1 MSVETKK
8 IVVGISG
15 ASGAIYGQRLV
26 DLLEKSEC
34 RVHVIVTKLGRQIL
48 KDELGVTELTV
59 EGLLGRGSNLI
70 QFHENEE
77 MLSPP
82 ASGSFPVD
90 GMAICPCSS
99 HSVAAIAAGL
109 ADTLLLRAAY
119 VNLKQR
125 RRLILVHREMPVT
138 AIDLANMQ
146 RIAQAGGIICPAS
159 PAFYAEPETIHDL
172 VDSVVGRVLE
182 LQGVDHDLPIR
193 WNP

>member
-26 DLLEKSEC
+26 DLLEKAEC
-34 RVHVIVTKLGRQIL
+34 RVYVIVTKLGEQIL
-48 KDELGVTELTV
+48 LDELGVTELTV
-59 EGLLGRGSNLI
+59 EGVLGRGSNLVE
-70 QFHENEE
+70 FHANKD
-77 MLSPP
+77 MMSPL

-99 HSVAAIAAGL
+99 HSVAAISAGL

-125 RRLILVHREMPVT
+125 RQLILVPREIPVT
-138 AIDLANMQ
+138 TIDLENMH

-182 LQGVDHDLPIR
+182 LLGEDHDLPIR

>member
-59 EGLLGRGSNLI
+59 EGLLGRGSNLV

>member
-1 MSVETKK
+1 MGVESKR
-8 IVVGISG
+8 IIVGISG

-26 DLLEKSEC
+26 DLLEQAAC

-48 KDELGVTELTV
+48 LDEQGVTQLTV
-59 EGLLGRGSNLI
+59 EGLIGRGSTLV

-77 MLSPP
+77 LMSSL

-90 GMAICPCSS
+90 GMVICPCSS

-109 ADTLLLRAAY
+109 ADTLMLRAAY
-119 VNLKQR
+119 VTIKQR
-125 RRLILVHREMPVT
+125 RRLILVHREIPVT
-138 AIDLANMQ
+138 VIDLENMK

-159 PAFYAEPETIHDL
+159 PAFYTEPETVHDL
-172 VDSVVGRVLE
+172 VDSVVGRVLD
-182 LQGVDHDLPIR
+182 LLGVDHDLPIR

>member
-26 DLLEKSEC
+26 DLLEKAQC

-48 KDELGVTELTV
+48 MDELGVTELTV
-59 EGLLGRGSNLI
+59 EGLLGRGSNLLE
-70 QFHENEE
+70 FHENEE

-99 HSVAAIAAGL
+99 HSGSAIAAGL

-125 RRLILVHREMPVT
+125 RRLILVHREIPVT
-138 AIDLANMQ
+138 AIDLENML

-159 PAFYAEPETIHDL
+159 PAFYMEPETIHDL

-182 LQGVDHDLPIR
+182 LLGVDHDLPIR

>member
-1 MSVETKK
+1 MSMEPKR
-8 IVVGISG
+8 IIAGISG
-15 ASGAIYGQRLV
+15 ASGAMYGQRLV
-26 DLLEKSEC
+26 DLLEKAEC
-34 RVHVIVTKLGRQIL
+34 QVHVIVTKLGRQIL
-48 KDELGVTELTV
+48 LDELSVTELTV
-59 EGLLGRGSNLI
+59 EGLLGRGSNLV
-70 QFHENEE
+70 QFHENED
-77 MLSPP
+77 MMSSL
-82 ASGSFPVD
+82 ASGSFPGD

-125 RRLILVHREMPVT
+125 RRLVLVHREMPVT
-138 AIDLANMQ
+138 AIDLENMK

-172 VDSVVGRVLE
+172 VDSVVGRVLD
-182 LQGVDHDLPIR
+182 LLGVDHDLPIR